1 MPSNLLHK
9 LIYALLSGFTEL
21 LPVSARPHQLL
32 YETMTGIPMTDAMVS
47 FSVHLGVLVA
57 VWISCRAHIHRLMR
71 ENRIQRTSRRR
82 RRQRTSDR
90 IALLDIQILKTSA
103 IPVII
108 SLFFYAAL
116 QRKISGLAPLALTLI
131 LNGLLLLLPEFSYRG
146 NKDGR
151 TFSRLDS
158 LLVGLGG
165 ALGAVPG
172 FSHMGGI
179 VSVGLMR
186 GADRGYI
193 LNLGYL
199 LSIPLLTGLAALDLY
214 AFIQTKAALTALA
227 VLIYTVMAATAFA
240 GAYLCILL
248 MRYLFTKA
256 TKTSFCYYSFGV
268 ALFSFILYLM
278 I

>member
-57 VWISCRAHIHRLMR
+57 VWISCNAYIRRLLR
-71 ENRIQRTSRRR
+71 ENRVQRTSRRR
-82 RRQRTSDR
+82 RKQRTSDR
-90 IALLDIQILKTSA
+90 IALLDIQILKA
-103 IPVII
+103 AAVPMII
-108 SLFFYAAL
+108 SLFFYGTL
-116 QRKISGLAPLALTLI
+116 QKKISGLAPLALTLI
-131 LNGLLLLLPEFSYRG
+131 LNGLLLLLPDLAYRG
-146 NKDGR
+146 NKNGR
-151 TFSRLDS
+151 SFSRLDS
-158 LLVGLGG
+158 LSVGLGG

-179 VSVGLMR
+179 VSIGLIR

-193 LNLGYL
+193 LNMGYM
-199 LSIPLLTGLAALDLY
+199 LSVPLMAGLAALDLY
-214 AFIQTKAALTALA
+214 AFIQTKAELTALSL
-227 VLIYTVMAATAFA
+227 LIYGILTAIAF
-240 GAYLCILL
+240 GSAYLCILL
-248 MRYLFTKA
+248 MRYLFTKVSN
-256 TKTSFCYYSFGV
+256 TSFCYYSFGM
-268 ALFSFILYLM
+268 ALFSFVLYLM